1 MIKLIMTDL
10 TNALKIRRGKEV
22 CVYRTGRP
30 EDKKALL
37 AAFRQVSQ
45 ELGEKK
51 RKESEKEQVRRKTM
65 WLGDVSFLIQSETG
79 RQAERKAG
87 MALGPDSSPGGKASN
102 GRPLS
107 TVGTSLADSKDLRWI
122 DEFGDD
128 LTMTIAMRDW
138 DEALKLVERG
148 KLCIVDLG

>member
-1 MIKLIMTDL
+1 MFLLNDLLLIAGRRRVKTAQGDDKERGRGRMVAERCWVLADLVVVDVKDSGGESLFPTKLIGIDL

-65 WLGDVSFLIQSETG
+65 WLGDVSSCLSI
-79 RQAERKAG
+79 
-87 MALGPDSSPGGKASN
+87 AS
-102 GRPLS
+102 
-107 TVGTSLADSKDLRWI
+107 
-122 DEFGDD
+122 
-128 LTMTIAMRDW
+128 
-138 DEALKLVERG
+138 
-148 KLCIVDLG
+148 

>member
-1 MIKLIMTDL
+1 MGVAHKTDL

-22 CVYRTGRP
+22 CVYRTARP

-45 ELGEKK
+45 ELSDKK

-65 WLGDVSFLIQSETG
+65 WLGDG
-79 RQAERKAG
+79 GGGAAG
-87 MALGPDSSPGGKASN
+87 PPLPGHRTS

-107 TVGTSLADSKDLRWI
+107 TVGTSVADSKDLRWI

-128 LTMTIAMRDW
+128 LTMKIAMRDW
-138 DEALKLVERG
+138 EEAIKLVEKG
-148 KLCIVDLG
+148 ESA

>member
-1 MIKLIMTDL
+1 MVAERCWVLADLVVVDVKDSGDL

-22 CVYRTGRP
+22 CVYRTNRP

-65 WLGDVSFLIQSETG
+65 WLGDVSN
-79 RQAERKAG
+79 
-87 MALGPDSSPGGKASN
+87 ALM
-102 GRPLS
+102 L
-107 TVGTSLADSKDLRWI
+107 
-122 DEFGDD
+122 
-128 LTMTIAMRDW
+128 
-138 DEALKLVERG
+138 
-148 KLCIVDLG
+148 

>member
-1 MIKLIMTDL
+1 M
-10 TNALKIRRGKEV
+10 
-22 CVYRTGRP
+22 
-30 EDKKALL
+30 

-65 WLGDVSFLIQSETG
+65 WLGDGAPGAGLSPGTG
-79 RQAERKAG
+79 R
-87 MALGPDSSPGGKASN
+87 LS
-102 GRPLS
+102 RPLS

-128 LTMTIAMRDW
+128 LTMKIAMRDW
-138 DEALKLVERG
+138 EVAVKIVESG
-148 KLCIVDLG
+148 ESLPFSPLPVE

>member
-51 RKESEKEQVRRKTM
+51 RRESEKEQVRRKTM
-65 WLGDVSFLIQSETG
+65 WLGDVSFLIHSENW
-79 RQAERKAG
+79 K
-87 MALGPDSSPGGKASN
+87 
-102 GRPLS
+102 
-107 TVGTSLADSKDLRWI
+107 TS
-122 DEFGDD
+122 
-128 LTMTIAMRDW
+128 
-138 DEALKLVERG
+138 
-148 KLCIVDLG
+148 